1 MFNFAYQLELLLT
14 AAKPPLYLSEM
25 TVSKQGPR
33 YICLEGKP
41 GGWLFRFLLS
51 LIGLAPAPRKIEV
64 FDDRI
69 EYSVNAKWFQSKEK
83 ITFSTICSTG
93 HQFFRFPH
101 FLILA
106 WICIIYGVHSLLPLF
121 KSDDSSDHSYSA
133 YAPSSPI
140 TAQIAAYS
148 DSAHAPSGPIK
159 EQKTSYSYRD
169 WDDDDY
175 HSSKAQNAAEA
186 VSSPS
191 THGAHD
197 DADSK
202 GHGFVIISILL
213 FIAAAI
219 FFWLYHKVQ
228 RYIIYAY
235 SNCGKGMLFAFQPR
249 RSFIFAPKDAIN
261 TSLGEVEK
269 MMDFLGSLIEANKAA
284 KVAPAFSSVPYSAQ
298 NVVSPVQT
306 ASAQNSE
313 GVPSPAAAP
322 VGPTMEQSV
331 QAGTSE
337 VNEQEYEKYLGKCL
351 NQFGCSHIY
360 ELAKCKSPLSESLY
374 FKKALKYAPPNRK
387 KQLLE
392 VQRTQEDK
400 RSQSRIY
407 IVIAFFVLVLVIVG
421 LVLHAK
427 R

>member
-25 TVSKQGPR
+25 TVNRQGPR

-106 WICIIYGVHSLLPLF
+106 WICIIYGVLSLLPLF
-121 KSDDSSDHSYSA
+121 KSNDSIDNSYSVH
-133 YAPSSPI
+133 APSGPI
-140 TAQIAAYS
+140 TAQIA
-148 DSAHAPSGPIK
+148 
-159 EQKTSYSYRD
+159 SYSYRD

-175 HSSKAQNAAEA
+175 YSPKAEEAATA
-186 VSSPS
+186 SSSPLIQR
-191 THGAHD
+191 AHD

-269 MMDFLGSLIEANKAA
+269 MMDYLSSLIEANKAA
-284 KVAPAFSSVPYSAQ
+284 QGAPAFSSVPYSAQ
-298 NVVSPVQT
+298 NVVSPVRT

-313 GVPSPAAAP
+313 GVPSPAP

-331 QAGTSE
+331 RDGTSE
-337 VNEQEYEKYLGKCL
+337 VNEQEFEKYLGKCL
-351 NQFGCSHIY
+351 TQYGCSDIH
-360 ELAKCKSPLSESLY
+360 ELAKCKLPLAESLY

-392 VQRTQEDK
+392 IQQTQEDK
-400 RSQSRIY
+400 RAQSRIY
-407 IVIAFFVLVLVIVG
+407 IVIAFFILVLVIVG

-427 R
+427 S

>member
-106 WICIIYGVHSLLPLF
+106 WICIFYGVLSLLPLF

-140 TAQIAAYS
+140 TAQIA
-148 DSAHAPSGPIK
+148 
-159 EQKTSYSYRD
+159 SYGHRG

-175 HSSKAQNAAEA
+175 YSSTDSVAESAVSGGEVAESGRYSSKR
-186 VSSPS
+186 SHS
-191 THGAHD
+191 D
-197 DADSK
+197 DADSE

-322 VGPTMEQSV
+322 VGPTMAQSV

-400 RSQSRIY
+400 RAQSRIY

-421 LVLHAK
+421 LVLYAK